1 MTIEMILFLVVFAV
15 TTALI
20 MLVLSR
26 IKEDRT
32 KNIALKVFAW
42 SCFIT
47 HISVMWQTS
56 LTNAGSGFVDRSILW
71 PIYFCNVIMYLLLIL
86 ATMKKDTKVF
96 KIIATFTA
104 YAGIIGALV
113 TFFDYKYLFYDDGGV
128 YSFERLKS
136 TISHALLLMG
146 SLYLFVGGW
155 VKVRFKN
162 VLPYTLGVLFCGFVG
177 GLLNW
182 FFIARGI
189 DPDINAM
196 WLRHTALEGTPF
208 TGLVMGLISIG
219 LVALF
224 SLTYEFILFTKNKKK
239 GIRELYFLQE
249 TKDYLINFKT
259 KLTNRRFLIQSISI
273 LLFTIFTLTMVIILS
288 TTYAF

>member
-1 MTIEMILFLVVFAV
+1 MTIEMILFLAVFAV

-96 KIIATFTA
+96 K
-104 YAGIIGALV
+104 V
-113 TFFDYKYLFYDDGGV
+113 
-128 YSFERLKS
+128 
-136 TISHALLLMG
+136 
-146 SLYLFVGGW
+146 
-155 VKVRFKN
+155 
-162 VLPYTLGVLFCGFVG
+162 
-177 GLLNW
+177 
-182 FFIARGI
+182 
-189 DPDINAM
+189 
-196 WLRHTALEGTPF
+196 
-208 TGLVMGLISIG
+208 
-219 LVALF
+219 
-224 SLTYEFILFTKNKKK
+224 
-239 GIRELYFLQE
+239 
-249 TKDYLINFKT
+249 
-259 KLTNRRFLIQSISI
+259 
-273 LLFTIFTLTMVIILS
+273 TLTSRLTSSVFF
-288 TTYAF
+288 TF